1 MAAVPSPVFSVA
13 PMMAR
18 TDRHFRALA
27 RVVSRRALLYTEMV
41 TAQAVVHGD
50 RERLLG
56 FDEAEHPVAVQLGG
70 DDPAVLARAAALAR
84 AMGYDE
90 VNLNVGCPSPRVQS
104 GRFGACLM
112 RRPEHVARLVRA
124 MRDAVDVE
132 VTVKHRIGV
141 DELDRYED
149 MARFVDVVARAG
161 CRRFTVHA
169 RKAWLQGLSP
179 AENRTVPPLRHGDV
193 ARLKREFPH
202 LCIETNG
209 GIQDL
214 AQARA
219 HLAHVDA
226 VMVGRAFYDDPLR
239 FAAVDQTLFGAPGP
253 VVDVW
258 RVADEMA
265 RYMDR
270 WVARGGQARHV
281 ARHLLG
287 LFAGR
292 RGARIYRREL
302 GRLAWQDGAT
312 GDALRRAVDR
322 AFAAARTG

>member
-1 MAAVPSPVFSVA
+1 MAAVPSPIFSVA
-13 PMMAR
+13 PMMER

-27 RVVSRRALLYTEMV
+27 RVISRRALLYTEMV

-56 FDEAEHPVAVQLGG
+56 FDAAEHPLAVQLGG
-70 DDPAVLARAAALAR
+70 DDPELLARAAAIAR

-90 VNLNVGCPSPRVQS
+90 INLNVGCPSPRVQS
-104 GRFGACLM
+104 GSFGACLM

-149 MARFVDVVARAG
+149 MARFVDVVAEAG
-161 CRRFTVHA
+161 CRRFIVHA

-179 AENRTVPPLRHGDV
+179 AENRTVPPLRHAEV
-193 ARLKREFPH
+193 ARLKREHPH
-202 LCIETNG
+202 LCVETNG
-209 GIQDL
+209 GIADL
-214 AQARA
+214 AQARG
-219 HLAHVDA
+219 LLGSVDA
-226 VMVGRAFYDDPLR
+226 VMVGRAFYDHPMR
-239 FAAVDQTLFGAPGP
+239 FAALDQELFGEPRP

-258 RVADEMA
+258 HVVEEMA

-287 LFAGR
+287 LFAGE
-292 RGARIYRREL
+292 RGARAYRREL
-302 GRLAWQDGAT
+302 GRLAWQEGAT
-312 GDALRRAVDR
+312 GDALRLAVERAFVADR
-322 AFAAARTG
+322 AG